1 MMDNVVTFSSE
12 KEKES
17 YLDFVNKEYKNNKIG
32 IFRKTYK
39 AMKEQVELYSKY
51 GIPEPFG
58 WVCLLT
64 IVAFF
69 VMLFVSEPPLI
80 LTILSIIS
88 CLEIRAA
95 TENSY
100 LGLLPT
106 LLKTPFFFIS
116 SIVEKI
122 TNKINHKKYINSI
135 KKSIVKEESHEDE
148 KNSKEREVGVLIND
162 IRSDY
167 VAGRPLSTVIS
178 GLEDTKDEILMI
190 MDSEVFEKRILSLYQ
205 IVSLLTRSMKLSRE
219 RREEALRFAQ
229 QEIYNLRRVIKK
241 DLEQEQKEEI
251 IESVKAK
258 AL

>member
-1 MMDNVVTFSSE
+1 MINDVVTFSSE

-17 YLDFVNKEYKNNKIG
+17 YLAFVNKEYKNNKIG

-39 AMKEQVELYSKY
+39 AIKEQVELYSKY
-51 GIPEPFG
+51 GIPDPLG

-69 VMLFVSEPPLI
+69 VMLFVSEPPI
-80 LTILSIIS
+80 FLTVLSIIS
-88 CLEIRAA
+88 CIEIRAA
-95 TENSY
+95 TENAY

-122 TNKINHKKYINSI
+122 SKKIKHKKYTNEI
-135 KKSIVKEESHEDE
+135 KKAIVKEESHEDE
-148 KNSKEREVGVLIND
+148 KNSKEREVGLLINNV
-162 IRSDY
+162 RSDY

-178 GLEDTKDEILMI
+178 GLEDAKDEILMI
-190 MDSEVFEKRILSLYQ
+190 MDSEVFKKRILSLYQ

-219 RREEALRFAQ
+219 RREEALRFTQ
-229 QEIYNLRRVIKK
+229 QEIYNLRCVIKK

-251 IESVKAK
+251 IEPVKAK